1 MAKEKT
7 AAESPSTEKN
17 QADVSTLDEIVKA
30 FYESISF
37 AIGRQPDY
45 RRLRSLFHKQGL
57 ITPPKNEKEK
67 NILVMDLDTYIKSS
81 TENIVITGMERK
93 GLLQSEIARRMQS
106 FGNMAQIVS
115 TFEAKHTTGD
125 TTPLCRGLYG
135 IQLIRENH
143 RWWIISVLWENE
155 RPGLQVPRAYLV

>member
-1 MAKEKT
+1 
-7 AAESPSTEKN
+7 
-17 QADVSTLDEIVKA
+17 
-30 FYESISF
+30 
-37 AIGRQPDY
+37 
-45 RRLRSLFHKQGL
+45 
-57 ITPPKNEKEK
+57 
-67 NILVMDLDTYIKSS
+67 
-81 TENIVITGMERK
+81 
-93 GLLQSEIARRMQS
+93 LLQSEIARRMQS